1 MPKISELNSIA
12 SLSNDD
18 LVPVVNDPS
27 GAPST
32 NKITFDN
39 FKKSVTKDIVFEN
52 GIIRA
57 NNNSIVVS
65 SNTDFAS
72 VRSIVND
79 QTDGYAQLYW
89 ENTNSTPA
97 NNEPTYAD
105 LYVSANGSTLSVGKR
120 RQDLN
125 STQEYEWRWTKDGN
139 YILPDGGDIILEG
152 SSVINRPMLTPS
164 ITYTG
169 TVSDF
174 PTFFNLSKGHA
185 LLHTSNGHVLDNE
198 TLYWIEDRFY
208 TSDSD
213 FSLALTLDFNNI
225 GGINNSFTIGTNA
238 ETLLAT
244 INLHSISVING
255 NISITNLPALTS
267 FNASNLVF
275 VGGNLTMNSMDKAN
289 TVFNFSSLNHIDG
302 NLILTNNSVLRTFPQ
317 FPALKIVQE
326 IQYNNNTSTTGT
338 PIFTNLLN
346 SEGITFN
353 QNSGLPYGPQF
364 PALRTSHDIYIN
376 NNVNMAT
383 APVFT
388 NLINVYGAI
397 EISECAAL
405 TASPAF
411 TNLVLCDGNMIL
423 RANPNM
429 NGGISL
435 PALKTLN
442 GDFIADNCS
451 WTDIQVDYVLN
462 KLASLDGTNGTTRY
476 QARTINMSGAGASPR
491 SPNSS
496 TAYYALLNRDCNIIL
511 ST

>member
-1 MPKISELNSIA
+1 MPKISELNSIT

-39 FKKSVTKDIVFEN
+39 FKKSVTKNIVFED
-52 GIIRA
+52 GMIRA
-57 NNNSIVVS
+57 NTGNFDISSNNSISLQSVVS
-65 SNTDFAS
+65 NSTIGWS
-72 VRSIVND
+72 E
-79 QTDGYAQLYW
+79 LYW
-89 ENTNSTPA
+89 TNLNPTPA
-97 NNEPTYAD
+97 NNEMSFAD
-105 LYVSANGSTLSVGKR
+105 LYVWGDGMGYTMGKV

-125 STQEYEWRWTKDGN
+125 SIQLNEWIWTKDGN

-152 SSVINRPMLTPS
+152 NSVINRPMLTPS

-169 TVSDF
+169 TVKDF

-213 FSLALTLDFNNI
+213 FSLAQTLDFNNI
-225 GGINNSFTIGTNA
+225 GGINNNFTIGTDSEN
-238 ETLLAT
+238 LLA
-244 INLHSISVING
+244 IVNLHSISVITG

-275 VGGNLTMNSMDKAN
+275 VGGNLSIDSMDKTN

-302 NLILTNNSVLRTFPQ
+302 NLSLTNNSVLQTFPQ
-317 FPALKIVQE
+317 FSALKIVQN

-338 PIFTNLLN
+338 PIFTSLEN
-346 SEGITFN
+346 SEAIIFN

-364 PALRTSHDIYIN
+364 PALITSHDIYIN
-376 NNVNMAT
+376 NNVHMAT

-388 NLINVYGAI
+388 NLINAYGAI
-397 EISECAAL
+397 EISECAVL
-405 TASPAF
+405 TAAPAF
-411 TNLVLCDGNMIL
+411 TNLVLCNGNMIL